1 MNEGSARKRFL
12 GEIKTAAAKEFIKDN
27 LEGKRYICFCTSIKQ
42 VKELGGNTCI
52 HSKMSDTQSVIDG
65 FNSGKTSSLYAVG
78 MLQEGQNL
86 TKIEAELIIQLDGK
100 ERSFIQKS
108 GRAMRAES
116 PLIYIMYCRNTQDE
130 VYLKNVIDNIEL
142 KYIKIYGD
150 KHQ

>member
-1 MNEGSARKRFL
+1 
-12 GEIKTAAAKEFIKDN
+12 
-27 LEGKRYICFCTSIKQ
+27 
-42 VKELGGNTCI
+42 
-52 HSKMSDTQSVIDG
+52 
-65 FNSGKTSSLYAVG
+65 

-86 TKIEAELIIQLDGK
+86 TGIEAELIIQLDGK

-142 KYIKIYGD
+142 KYIKIFGD
-150 KHQ
+150 ENNDK